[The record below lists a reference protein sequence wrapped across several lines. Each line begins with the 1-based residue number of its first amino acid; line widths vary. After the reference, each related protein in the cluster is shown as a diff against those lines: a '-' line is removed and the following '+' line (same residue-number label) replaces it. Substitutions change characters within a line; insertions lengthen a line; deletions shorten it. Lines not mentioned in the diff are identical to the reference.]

1 MRFNINWASIL
12 LFLSILGPGIITAS
26 VDNDAGGI
34 TTFTLAGARFGYD
47 ILWALIP
54 ITILLIITQEMCARM
69 GVVTGKGLAGL
80 IRESYGVKITFW
92 LMMGLFI
99 TDLGNTA
106 AEFAGWAASMEIFGV
121 NKYISVPLGAFF
133 IWLLVVKG
141 SYKSIERI
149 FLAVCLVYLTYI
161 ISAVMA
167 KPDWTEV
174 AVKMIRPTANFD
186 SSYFLMIVG
195 LVGTTVTPWMQF
207 YLQSSIVEKGVSKED
222 YWASRIDVMAGSVMM
237 HIVAFFIIV
246 ACGATLFKTGVRI
259 NSAEEAAL
267 ALKPFAGD
275 YASILFAIGLANAS
289 LFAASILPLATAYYI
304 CQAMGWETGV
314 DRTFREAPQF
324 IGIYS
329 ALILMGSL
337 IILIPGAP
345 LMPIMWMSQILNGVM
360 LPFVLIFILRLVNDA
375 ELMGSFTN
383 TKSLNWIAW
392 STTVIIIGLNVI
404 MVITGFFRL

>member
-1 MRFNINWASIL
+1 
-12 LFLSILGPGIITAS
+12 
-26 VDNDAGGI
+26 
-34 TTFTLAGARFGYD
+34 
-47 ILWALIP
+47 
-54 ITILLIITQEMCARM
+54 
-69 GVVTGKGLAGL
+69 
-80 IRESYGVKITFW
+80 
-92 LMMGLFI
+92 
-99 TDLGNTA
+99 
-106 AEFAGWAASMEIFGV
+106 
-121 NKYISVPLGAFF
+121 ISVPLGAFF

-149 FLAVCLVYLTYI
+149 FLAGCLVYLTYI

-167 KPDWTEV
+167 RPDWTEV
-174 AVKMIRPTANFD
+174 AVTMIRPSANFD

-207 YLQSSIVEKGVSKED
+207 YLQSSIVEKGVRKED
-222 YWASRIDVMAGSVMM
+222 YWASRIDVIAGSIMM
-237 HIVAFFIIV
+237 HIVAFFIVV
-246 ACGATLFKTGVRI
+246 ACGATLFKTGVKI
-259 NSAEEAAL
+259 NGAEEAAL

-314 DRTFREAPQF
+314 DKTFKEAPQF

-345 LMPIMWMSQILNGVM
+345 LMPIMWMSQVLNGVM

-375 ELMGSFTN
+375 ELMGSYTN

-392 STTVIIIGLNVI
+392 STTVIIIGLNAV
-404 MVITGFFRL
+404 MVITVFLRL